1 MVAGIDAAQ
10 AQTQTQP
17 RRGHKAKAN
26 VVATAICDAEK
37 LRAENEALRA
47 ELAALKRASSKSSLK

>member
-10 AQTQTQP
+10 TQAQAQP
-17 RRGHKAKAN
+17 RRGQSAKAN

-47 ELAALKRASSKSSLK
+47 ELAALKKGVKQ